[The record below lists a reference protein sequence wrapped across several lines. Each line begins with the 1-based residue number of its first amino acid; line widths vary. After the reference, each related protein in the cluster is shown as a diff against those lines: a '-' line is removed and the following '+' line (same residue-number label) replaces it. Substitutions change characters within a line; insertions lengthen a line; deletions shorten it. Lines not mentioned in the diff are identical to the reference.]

1 MKFDAN
7 SHPNFFRQNAV
18 AKAGERIVINAV
30 KTELPACN
38 KWGQPCILHDVSE
51 IKMFQDKDIDIVID
65 SKSRP
70 LQLHYDVRTTYEIKT
85 DLRLNETNNLFIET
99 ETKRDNGY
107 STNGWLYKSQADY
120 LLYYSPQRN
129 EYYYMNLS
137 VLREYVKNNKIRYVE
152 SYNSEEQAYNC
163 GYLLNLNLARKI
175 PNIEFYTLN
184 TYEVFPF
191 EELLNR

>member
-1 MKFDAN
+1 
-7 SHPNFFRQNAV
+7 
-18 AKAGERIVINAV
+18 
-30 KTELPACN
+30 
-38 KWGQPCILHDVSE
+38 
-51 IKMFQDKDIDIVID
+51 MFQDKDIDIVID

>member
-7 SHPNFFRQNAV
+7 SHPNFFRQNIV
-18 AKAGERIVINAV
+18 AKEGERIVINAV

-51 IKMFQDKDIDIVID
+51 IKTFQDKDIDIVID

-107 STNGWLYKSQADY
+107 STKGWLYKSQADY

-129 EYYYMNLS
+129 EYYYMKLS
-137 VLREYVKNNKIRYVE
+137 VLREYIKNNKIRYVE

-163 GYLLNLNLARKI
+163 GYLLNLNMARKI
-175 PNIEFYTLN
+175 PDIEFYTLN